1 MKKWLVSL
9 LCGAGS
15 VAAHAQSSVTLYGT
29 VDEGLQYLTH
39 SSSGG
44 HAEVG
49 LQSGNA
55 IPSLFGIKGQED
67 LGSGRK
73 AYFDLESG
81 YVVNTGQ
88 QADSSSLF
96 NRYAFVGL
104 EDPTWGSVELGRQWN
119 LMFQALL
126 DFDATSMAQYSLL
139 STDLFPAQS
148 DWPSNAIKYRSPVI
162 AGFSASAEY
171 SFGQQVA
178 GDSRAGRYMGASLA
192 YDRGPLSMRAIYEDT
207 RGELDTTTG
216 ISEANRVERRATV
229 AAKYRFDSLSLMG
242 GYANIS
248 GDLGLSPAGNL
259 YWAGMTYTLTP
270 KVTVLGEA
278 IHHDMFHGRG
288 EPTWVVIGGQYNLS
302 PRTFLY
308 GFAGYLD
315 NHGANT
321 VSLNAL
327 DSTQPYGM
335 SQTGV
340 QIGINH
346 SF

>member
-1 MKKWLVSL
+1 MKKWLVVL
-9 LCGAGS
+9 LCGAGPMI
-15 VAAHAQSSVTLYGT
+15 AHAQSSVTLYGT

-39 SSSGG
+39 SSSNG
-44 HAEVG
+44 HAEIG

-55 IPSLFGIKGQED
+55 IPSLFGIKGSED

-88 QADSSSLF
+88 QADSSSFF
-96 NRYAFVGL
+96 NRYAFVGI
-104 EDPTWGSVELGRQWN
+104 EDPTWGSIELGRQWN

-139 STDLFPAQS
+139 STNLFPAQS
-148 DWPSNAIKYRSPVI
+148 DWPSNAVKYRSPVVD
-162 AGFSASAEY
+162 GMSASAEY
-171 SFGQQVA
+171 SFGQQIA
-178 GDSRAGRYMGASLA
+178 GDSRAGRYMGVSLS

-207 RGELDTTTG
+207 RGEVDTTTG

-229 AAKYRFDSLSLMG
+229 AAKYRFDRLALMG

-248 GDLGLSPAGNL
+248 GDLGLSPRGNL
-259 YWAGMTYTLTP
+259 YWAGATYAVSSNTHL
-270 KVTVLGEA
+270 LGEV
-278 IHHDMFHGRG
+278 IHHTMFDGRG
-288 EPTWVVIGGQYNLS
+288 EPTWLILGGQYNLS
-302 PRTFLY
+302 ARTFLY
-308 GFAGYLD
+308 SFVGVLD

-340 QIGINH
+340 QVGINH